1 MVKKSLNYRF
11 LIAIWLVAG
20 ALLSA
25 HTAFAATPTV
35 TSALTGSGDNVLLSV
50 TGDPNS
56 GVVLNYLSVSSAVQM
71 SSLGTTNANG
81 SFSITISTSVYGI
94 TPASVFY
101 VTVNG
106 QRSAS
111 MTWPYITATSGTNSI
126 TLSQTSVSL
135 TAGQTSTITAT
146 NNTGGA
152 LYLSSNTNPSVANIS
167 INSNQIGITANVSG
181 STSVSV
187 CSLANTT
194 NCATF
199 TVTVQSVNTQPITF
213 SQNNVTVGYGQN
225 VPIIVA
231 GGTGTYSIVSNSN
244 SSAVQA
250 SLNGSTVNLYAAST
264 SGSAAITVCSSN
276 MSSCGVINATASAA
290 AASTLAFSV
299 PAPSIAPGHV
309 VSVIVSG
316 GSGSYYVASNSN
328 SSAVQANLVGST
340 LTLYGNSTGSAT
352 LSICASSGGC
362 GTLVTTVAV
371 PGVNGLSLGQTNVNL
386 TLNQIYSEAISGI
399 GGYYISSNTN
409 PSIASAVINGSS
421 AVITAG
427 NSVGSTNITVCQS
440 DNQCAVAYV
449 TVSGTATATTQ
460 TTTANAIS
468 VGQVV
473 SAGQGI
479 NLMLS
484 GGATPYT
491 VSSNSASVVTATLT
505 NGNILTL
512 YGVSAGTSAVNVCS
526 ANNGGCTTISVVVVS
541 GVSSASSGTASSA
554 SGSTSQKYRFTN
566 PLKFNSSGSEV
577 IELQKRLTD
586 EGVYSGPINGRYGAL
601 TEAAVKKYQK
611 EHGLTQLGNVGPGT
625 RAALNGE

>member
-11 LIAIWLVAG
+11 LIAIWLVTG

-35 TSALTGSGDNVLLSV
+35 TPALTGSGDNVLLSV

-71 SSLGTTNANG
+71 SSLGTTDANG

-106 QRSAS
+106 QRSTS
-111 MTWPYITATSGTNSI
+111 VTWPYITVTSGTNSI

-199 TVTVQSVNTQPITF
+199 TVTVQSVNVQPITF

-352 LSICASSGGC
+352 LSICSSSGGC

-371 PGVNGLSLGQTNVNL
+371 PGVNALSLGQTNVNL
-386 TLNQIYSEAISGI
+386 TLNQVYSEAISGI

-449 TVSGTATATTQ
+449 TVSGTATATNSGAT
-460 TTTANAIS
+460 NAVAIGQVIS
-468 VGQVV
+468 V
-473 SAGQGI
+473 GQGI

-505 NGNILTL
+505 NGSILTL
-512 YGVSAGTSAVNVCS
+512 YGVGAGTSAVNVCS
-526 ANNGGCTTISVVVVS
+526 ANNGGCTTVSVVVVS
-541 GVSSASSGTASSA
+541 ATAASSSGTVPANTGTA
-554 SGSTSQKYRFTN
+554 EKYRFTN
-566 PLKFNSSGSEV
+566 PLKLNSTGSEV
-577 IELQKRLTD
+577 IELQKRLID
-586 EGVYSGPINGRYGAL
+586 EGVYSGPVNGRYGPL

>member
-1 MVKKSLNYRF
+1 M
-11 LIAIWLVAG
+11 
-20 ALLSA
+20 
-25 HTAFAATPTV
+25 
-35 TSALTGSGDNVLLSV
+35 
-50 TGDPNS
+50 
-56 GVVLNYLSVSSAVQM
+56 
-71 SSLGTTNANG
+71 
-81 SFSITISTSVYGI
+81 
-94 TPASVFY
+94 
-101 VTVNG
+101 
-106 QRSAS
+106 
-111 MTWPYITATSGTNSI
+111 
-126 TLSQTSVSL
+126 
-135 TAGQTSTITAT
+135 
-146 NNTGGA
+146 
-152 LYLSSNTNPSVANIS
+152 
-167 INSNQIGITANVSG
+167 
-181 STSVSV
+181 
-187 CSLANTT
+187 
-194 NCATF
+194 
-199 TVTVQSVNTQPITF
+199 QPITF

-231 GGTGTYSIVSNSN
+231 GGTGTYSVVSNSN

-290 AASTLAFSV
+290 AASALAFSV

-352 LSICASSGGC
+352 LSVCSSSGGC

-371 PGVNGLSLGQTNVNL
+371 PGVTSLSLGQTNVNL
-386 TLNQIYSEAISGI
+386 TLNQVYSEAISGI

-409 PSIASAVINGSS
+409 PSIASAVINGST

-427 NSVGSTNITVCQS
+427 NSVGSTNVTICQS

-449 TVSGTATATTQ
+449 TVSGVATATNSG
-460 TTTANAIS
+460 TTNAVSI
-468 VGQVV
+468 GQVI

-491 VSSNSASVVTATLT
+491 VSSNSSSVVTATLT

-512 YGVSAGTSAVNVCS
+512 YGAGAGTSAVNVCS
-526 ANNGGCTTISVVVVS
+526 ANNSGCTTIGVTVV
-541 GVSSASSGTASSA
+541 GATTAPLSGTV
-554 SGSTSQKYRFTN
+554 STNTGTAEKYRFTN
-566 PLKFNSSGSEV
+566 PLKLNSTGSEV
-577 IELQKRLTD
+577 IELQKRLVS
-586 EGVYSGPINGRYGAL
+586 EGMYSGPVNGRYGPL

>member
-35 TSALTGSGDNVLLSV
+35 TPALTGSGDNVLLSV

-56 GVVLNYLSVSSAVQM
+56 SVVLNYLSVSSAVQM
-71 SSLGTTNANG
+71 SSLGTTDANG

-106 QRSAS
+106 QRSTS
-111 MTWPYITATSGTNSI
+111 VTWPYITVSSGTNSI

-152 LYLSSNTNPSVANIS
+152 LYLASNTNPSVANIS

-231 GGTGTYSIVSNSN
+231 GGTGTYSVVSNSN

-352 LSICASSGGC
+352 LSICSSSGGC

-371 PGVNGLSLGQTNVNL
+371 PGVNALSLGQTNVNL
-386 TLNQIYSEAISGI
+386 TLNQVYSEAISGI

-449 TVSGTATATTQ
+449 TVSGTATATNSGAT
-460 TTTANAIS
+460 NAVAIGQVIS
-468 VGQVV
+468 V
-473 SAGQGI
+473 GQGI

-505 NGNILTL
+505 NGSILTL
-512 YGVSAGTSAVNVCS
+512 YGVGAGTSAVNVCS
-526 ANNGGCTTISVVVVS
+526 ANNGGCTTVSVVVVS
-541 GVSSASSGTASSA
+541 ATAASSSGTVPANTGTA
-554 SGSTSQKYRFTN
+554 EKYRFTN
-566 PLKFNSSGSEV
+566 PLKLNSTGSEV
-577 IELQKRLTD
+577 IELQKRLID
-586 EGVYSGPINGRYGAL
+586 EGVYSGPVNGRYGPL

>member
-11 LIAIWLVAG
+11 LIAIWLVTG

-35 TSALTGSGDNVLLSV
+35 TPALTGSGDNVLLSV

-71 SSLGTTNANG
+71 SSLGTTDANG

-106 QRSAS
+106 QRSTS
-111 MTWPYITATSGTNSI
+111 VTWPYITVTSGTNSI

-199 TVTVQSVNTQPITF
+199 TVTVQSVNVQPITF

-352 LSICASSGGC
+352 LSICSSSGGC
-362 GTLVTTVAV
+362 GTLVATVAV
-371 PGVNGLSLGQTNVNL
+371 PGVSALSLGQTNVNL
-386 TLNQIYSEAISGI
+386 TLNQVYSEAISGI

-449 TVSGTATATTQ
+449 TVSGTATATNSGAT
-460 TTTANAIS
+460 NAVAIGQVIS
-468 VGQVV
+468 V
-473 SAGQGI
+473 GQGI

-505 NGNILTL
+505 NGSILTL
-512 YGVSAGTSAVNVCS
+512 YGVGAGTSAVNVCS
-526 ANNGGCTTISVVVVS
+526 ANNGGCTTVSVVVVS
-541 GVSSASSGTASSA
+541 ATAASSSGTVPANTGTA
-554 SGSTSQKYRFTN
+554 EKYRFTN
-566 PLKFNSSGSEV
+566 PLKLNSTGSEV
-577 IELQKRLTD
+577 IELQKRLID
-586 EGVYSGPINGRYGAL
+586 EGVYSGPVNGRYGPL